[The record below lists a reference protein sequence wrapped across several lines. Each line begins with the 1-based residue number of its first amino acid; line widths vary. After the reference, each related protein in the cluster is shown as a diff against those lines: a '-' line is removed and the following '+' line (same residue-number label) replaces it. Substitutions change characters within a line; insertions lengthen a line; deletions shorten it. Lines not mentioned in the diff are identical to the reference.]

1 MSKLWKNYRYL
12 IGRRFTQVLL
22 LVLFFGAN
30 AWGWKILTGNLSSS
44 EILGVIPM
52 SDPYAVLQMVAAGAI
67 VATDLL
73 MGVTVVTLFYFLI
86 GGRAFCSWVCPINM
100 VTDSA
105 NYLRRVFDIDR
116 AQKTRQLITRNMRY
130 WVLGLSFLVSAFMGI
145 AAFEFVSPISMM
157 HRGIVFGMGFG
168 WAAIAL
174 IFLFDLFVLKN
185 GWCGHVCP
193 LGGFY
198 SLLGKYSFIR
208 VHYLEENCTLC
219 MRCKEICP
227 EKQVLHM
234 IGKESLPILSGECT
248 NCARCIEVCDDDALR
263 FSKRDIIHNKK
274 MGEYNEDFNKSYNRF
289 GNSSFVVGW
298 L

>member
-1 MSKLWKNYRYL
+1 MSKIWNSYRYL
-12 IGRRFTQVLL
+12 ILRRFTQIGI

-30 AWGWKILTGNLSSS
+30 AWGWKILEGNLSSS
-44 EILGVIPM
+44 EIFGIIPM

-67 VATDLL
+67 VSTDLL
-73 MGVTVVTLFYFLI
+73 LGVAVVTLFYFFI

-116 AQKTRQLITRNMRY
+116 AQLQKQPITRQARY
-130 WVLGLSFLVSAFMGI
+130 WVLAISLIVSAVMGL
-145 AAFEFVSPISMM
+145 AAFEFISPISML
-157 HRGIVFGMGFG
+157 HRGIVFGIGFG
-168 WAAIAL
+168 WAAVLI

-185 GWCGHVCP
+185 GWCGHICP

-198 SLLGKYSFIR
+198 SLLGKFSFIR
-208 VHYLEENCTLC
+208 VHHIEENCTLC
-219 MRCKEICP
+219 MKCKVVCP

-234 IGKESLPILSGECT
+234 IGKESIPVLSGECT

-263 FSKRDIIHNKK
+263 FSIRDLIQNKK
-274 MGEYNEDFNKSYNRF
+274 TGE
-289 GNSSFVVGW
+289 
-298 L
+298 